1 MTAPPRPDRPSPGL
15 LTVRV
20 RPSARRAK
28 VEKLGPGEFKV
39 HVTAPPE
46 KGRANDEVLEA
57 LAAQLGLPA
66 SRLRLVRGAASRIK
80 IVAIE
85 GN

>member
-1 MTAPPRPDRPSPGL
+1 
-15 LTVRV
+15 
-20 RPSARRAK
+20 
-28 VEKLGPGEFKV
+28 
-39 HVTAPPE
+39 
-46 KGRANDEVLEA
+46 VLEA